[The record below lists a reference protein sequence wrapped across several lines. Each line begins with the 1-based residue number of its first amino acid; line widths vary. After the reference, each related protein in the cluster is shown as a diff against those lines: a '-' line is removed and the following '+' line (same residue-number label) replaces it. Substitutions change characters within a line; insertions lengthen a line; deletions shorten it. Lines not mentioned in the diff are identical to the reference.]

1 MDFNNQ
7 LVLICG
13 LSASG
18 KSASLRN
25 IRNQNGWLYANTESG
40 KRLPFR
46 NDFVTVNV
54 SDPIEDMR
62 YVFDSM
68 KDDNAKGL
76 IIDSLTFLMDMY
88 ESQYVLTANNTMKAW
103 SDYNQYFKNMMQLDI
118 APLNKP
124 VIITAHVQDIL
135 DEKNMEMK
143 TMVPIKGALKG
154 TGVEAFF
161 SCIVYAKKVSIKDLE
176 PYHNELLNITEEDI
190 ELGFKHVFQTRITA
204 KTTGERIRSPMGLF
218 DKSMTYIDNDAQL
231 LLDYL
236 NEYYK

>member
-1 MDFNNQ
+1 
-7 LVLICG
+7 
-13 LSASG
+13 
-18 KSASLRN
+18 
-25 IRNQNGWLYANTESG
+25 
-40 KRLPFR
+40 
-46 NDFVTVNV
+46 
-54 SDPIEDMR
+54 
-62 YVFDSM
+62 
-68 KDDNAKGL
+68 
-76 IIDSLTFLMDMY
+76 
-88 ESQYVLTANNTMKAW
+88 
-103 SDYNQYFKNMMQLDI
+103 MQLQI
-118 APLNKP
+118 TPLNKP

-161 SCIVYAKKVSIKDLE
+161 SCIVYAKKVSIKELE
-176 PYHNELLNITEEDI
+176 PFHNELLNITEEDI

>member
-25 IRNQNGWLYANTESG
+25 IRDQDSWLYANTESG

-46 NDFVTVNV
+46 NNFVTVNV

-62 YVFDSM
+62 IVFDNM
-68 KDDNAKGL
+68 KDENAKGL

-88 ESQYVLTANNTMKAW
+88 ESQYVLTAANTMKAW

-143 TMVPIKGALKG
+143 TQVPIKGALKG

-161 SCIVYAKKVSIKDLE
+161 SCIVYAKKVSIKELE
-176 PYHNELLNITEEDI
+176 PFHNELLNITEEDI